1 MPRSVINNPEASYLS
16 SNLQRYFVPSGNCN
30 QQSGGILHICCQI
43 FKGILW
49 PTKTQAVGTHGIQA
63 IVIEILSQI
72 DFISSYMGLVIFVS
86 TFLQIREQDV
96 RMQGIQAMLKEMS
109 HQIEFQQSNQN
120 IHLIVLS
127 NIKKKCTTSFMFL
140 SRAIAPISCRANV
153 FLQIIKCISSNSK
166 GREERRLVGAASKR

>member
-1 MPRSVINNPEASYLS
+1 MTNITP
-16 SNLQRYFVPSGNCN
+16 
-30 QQSGGILHICCQI
+30 QQDARCPICCQI
-43 FKGILW
+43 FKGILCQVASVINNLEASHISLV
-49 PTKTQAVGTHGIQA
+49 KSSKVFCGRKNRLCCDAGIPA

-127 NIKKKCTTSFMFL
+127 NIKKHRKNCECCPVSQL
-140 SRAIAPISCRANV
+140 IVR
-153 FLQIIKCISSNSK
+153 
-166 GREERRLVGAASKR
+166 

>member
-1 MPRSVINNPEASYLS
+1 MAIVINNLEASFISAVES
-16 SNLQRYFVPSGNCN
+16 SKVFCGWKKTGSVGAP
-30 QQSGGILHICCQI
+30 GI
-43 FKGILW
+43 
-49 PTKTQAVGTHGIQA
+49 PA

-127 NIKKKCTTSFMFL
+127 NIKKNALRHLCSY
-140 SRAIAPISCRANV
+140 
-153 FLQIIKCISSNSK
+153 Q
-166 GREERRLVGAASKR
+166 EQ

>member
-1 MPRSVINNPEASYLS
+1 MSYLL
-16 SNLQRYFVPSGNCN
+16 SNLQRYFVPSGKCN
-30 QQSGGILHICCQI
+30 QQSGGIPHISCQI

-49 PTKTQAVGTHGIQA
+49 PKNRLCCDAGIPA

-140 SRAIAPISCRANV
+140 SRAIAPISCRADV
-153 FLQIIKCISSNSK
+153 FLQIIKCIWSNSK